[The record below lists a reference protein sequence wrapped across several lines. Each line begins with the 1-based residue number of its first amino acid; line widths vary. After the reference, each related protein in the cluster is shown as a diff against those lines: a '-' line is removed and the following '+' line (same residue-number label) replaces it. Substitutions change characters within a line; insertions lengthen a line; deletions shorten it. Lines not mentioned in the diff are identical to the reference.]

1 MEKKK
6 QHFFL

>member
-6 QHFFL
+6 QSIVH